1 MEISRKK
8 ELLLLTFLKY
18 SNIDGRKRF
27 QKLMYLAK
35 FKFNIEVPFIFI
47 KYFYGPFSKEMQEV
61 LDKLVSVGLIK
72 ETKIINEFG
81 IVEYRYSL
89 TDRGKA
95 VLQII
100 SLDSEEENKIK
111 QLIEKYKHKSTPEI
125 VEEVYEHAGI
135 K

>member
-1 MEISRKK
+1 MNRKK

-18 SNIDGRKRF
+18 SDIIGRKRF

-47 KYFYGPFSKEMQEV
+47 KYFYGPFSREMQEV
-61 LDKLVSVGLIK
+61 LDKLVSAGLIK
-72 ETKIINEFG
+72 ETKIISEFG

-89 TDRGKA
+89 TDKGKA
-95 VLQII
+95 ILQII
-100 SLDSEEENKIK
+100 SLDSKEEEKIK
-111 QLIEKYKHKSTPEI
+111 HLIEKYKHKPTTEI
-125 VEEVYEHAGI
+125 VDEVYEHAGI